1 MNPLTGRVDVN
12 AYIGEYPFR
21 HIPHPDPDA
30 LVRVMDRE
38 GVELAWVGS
47 LPAVWHRDPTAAND
61 YLFRAI
67 APHASRLIPIP
78 VVRPDWPDWL
88 SALDRVRDANVPAVR
103 AYPSHWQFA
112 VGDVRLGELAV
123 ACAERGMVI
132 VLTVRF
138 EDLRQRHPLDAAA
151 DLTPAAV
158 RELVRAGT
166 RARIIV
172 TAASRD
178 FIEEVHWG
186 LTPNEQKLL
195 WWDISWIW
203 GPPEDHLAHL
213 FRTIGSER
221 FVYGTAWPLRLAQT
235 PRANIALLPDELS
248 ARSLADP
255 RAWR

>member
-1 MNPLTGRVDVN
+1 MTLRSGTVDVN
-12 AYIGEYPFR
+12 AYVGEYPFR
-21 HIPHPDPDA
+21 HVPHPDPDA

-47 LPAVWHRDPTAAND
+47 LPAVWHRDPTQANEQ
-61 YLFRAI
+61 LFRSL
-67 APHASRLIPIP
+67 APHAARLSP
-78 VVRPDWPDWL
+78 VPTVRPDWPGWL
-88 SALDRVRDANVPAVR
+88 AELDRASDAKAPAVR
-103 AYPSHWQFA
+103 AYPSHWQLA
-112 VGDVRLGELAV
+112 PGDARLADLAGS
-123 ACAERGMVI
+123 CAERGMAI

-138 EDLRQRHPLDAAA
+138 EDLRQRHPFDAAA
-151 DLTPAAV
+151 DLAPAAV
-158 RELVRAGT
+158 RELARAGT
-166 RARIIV
+166 NARIIV

-186 LTPNEQKLL
+186 LTPNEQKML

-235 PRANIALLPDELS
+235 PRANMALLPDELS
-248 ARSLADP
+248 SRQLADP